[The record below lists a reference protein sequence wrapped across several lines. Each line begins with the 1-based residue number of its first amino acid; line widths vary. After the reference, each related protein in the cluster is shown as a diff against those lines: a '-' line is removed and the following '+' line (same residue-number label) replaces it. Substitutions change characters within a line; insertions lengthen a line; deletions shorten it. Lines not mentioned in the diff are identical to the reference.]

1 MDTFLEILQNSAQAE
16 LLGLAAR
23 GGQAAEKSP
32 NENRLPWRRR
42 APPRPP
48 LTKGRPWDHPQ
59 PAPERPEATNVTGQ
73 PCVAAPR
80 DMAPVDPFARG
91 ALRASAH
98 PARAVAARSQRAHNL
113 AESRTP
119 ARTRQVGL
127 RGMGDKALCFRPK
140 ACCFPL
146 WPGAQWH
153 LTWRPPTPTRQNPIQ
168 TRQTFD
174 RRCCS
179 PNRRRQHASRAGV
192 PDKRVVSP
200 RLSKSECRAA
210 YGGADGAA
218 QVRWRELLRV

>member
-1 MDTFLEILQNSAQAE
+1 MDTFLEILRNSAQAE

-42 APPRPP
+42 APPGPP

-73 PCVAAPR
+73 PRVAAPR
-80 DMAPVDPFARG
+80 DMAPVDRYARG

-127 RGMGDKALCFRPK
+127 RGMGDKAAISCPK
-140 ACCFPL
+140 ALFNRAR
-146 WPGAQWH
+146 PGARW
-153 LTWRPPTPTRQNPIQ
+153 LRTWRPPIP
-168 TRQTFD
+168 
-174 RRCCS
+174 RR
-179 PNRRRQHASRAGV
+179 ASH
-192 PDKRVVSP
+192 
-200 RLSKSECRAA
+200 
-210 YGGADGAA
+210 
-218 QVRWRELLRV
+218 

>member
-16 LLGLAAR
+16 LLGLADQ
-23 GGQAAEKSP
+23 GVQAAEKSR
-32 NENRLPWRRR
+32 NENRLLWRRR

-48 LTKGRPWDHPQ
+48 PTKGRPWDHPQ

-127 RGMGDKALCFRPK
+127 RGMGDEAHKNGLEVCETDFGLAL
-140 ACCFPL
+140 
-146 WPGAQWH
+146 GG
-153 LTWRPPTPTRQNPIQ
+153 
-168 TRQTFD
+168 
-174 RRCCS
+174 CS
-179 PNRRRQHASRAGV
+179 PARAGLFV
-192 PDKRVVSP
+192 PIS
-200 RLSKSECRAA
+200 
-210 YGGADGAA
+210 G
-218 QVRWRELLRV
+218 

>member
-16 LLGLAAR
+16 LLGLADQ
-23 GGQAAEKSP
+23 GVQAAEKSR
-32 NENRLPWRRR
+32 NENRLLWRRR

-127 RGMGDKALCFRPK
+127 RGMGDKAAINCPK
-140 ACCFPL
+140 ALFNRAR
-146 WPGAQWH
+146 PGARW
-153 LTWRPPTPTRQNPIQ
+153 LRTWRPPIP
-168 TRQTFD
+168 
-174 RRCCS
+174 RR
-179 PNRRRQHASRAGV
+179 ASH
-192 PDKRVVSP
+192 
-200 RLSKSECRAA
+200 
-210 YGGADGAA
+210 
-218 QVRWRELLRV
+218 